1 MIQSRLCSSG
11 DSTLPGAYSMTMMMT
26 IITIIIIIIM
36 YIYHAPTNAL
46 SAYMLH
52 INLNMIHVQQSYQDN
67 LHKVLL

>member
-26 IITIIIIIIM
+26 IITIIIIIM

-52 INLNMIHVQQSYQDN
+52 INLNMIPVQQSYQDN